1 MSDSPPSET
10 YENDDDWETLEPP
23 PKLGG
28 RPKSAL
34 EMRIESFFG
43 YVQIEQPGRPGF
55 FSGIAMM
62 ELSPC
67 EILPDHKYAFA
78 RLTKDVERIY
88 TLEHAVLFYASAMQ
102 LWCQVE
108 KNYALARWAARLCEA
123 SAARVTTLA
132 SGKILELFK
141 GLLRYTQAIDRETP
155 EIQELVKIHNL
166 FKDKKGNYLWKRI
179 TEVVD
184 CALCGDIFRRNLVSW
199 SVSVVV
205 KANDCLRSL
214 IAYVDLN
221 LEKFQQ
227 CTVVVMGRDACLDPE
242 TKNLMAPLLSN
253 ELVFYLLTVPND
265 AGAPAVDNLTL
276 LSFPGVYGL
285 NTKMPFEEV
294 LLKPKIPRIQICREK
309 VKFH

>member
-10 YENDDDWETLEPP
+10 YENDDDLETLEPP